1 MYIGNSYFVHKAIM
15 MVLRVYLIVLSC
27 LTVVLC
33 TEHKDFQTNIT
44 SPKDMYVV
52 RATVYQVGILT
63 NQTNETSDSNTGHQE
78 AITFYHKN
86 GSNIDLN
93 AIHDPLLTNVT
104 AEKMVGVAP
113 IINNTVPWA
122 ALRQLVSGK
131 SNPPINEHTN
141 VEKMKRDVSERPVEI
156 IKGAAVIPSEA
167 GVQSIALPPLVT
179 LNKNLSKIPVPIPN
193 MSVVSYAKVNTVFH
207 ST

>member
-1 MYIGNSYFVHKAIM
+1 
-15 MVLRVYLIVLSC
+15 MVLRVYSLVLSC
-27 LTVVLC
+27 LTAVFC
-33 TEHKDFQTNIT
+33 TEHEDFQTNMT

-122 ALRQLVSGK
+122 ALRQLVSAPHLQGK
-131 SNPPINEHTN
+131 SNPSINEHTN
-141 VEKMKRDVSERPVEI
+141 VEKTKRDVSERPVEI

-167 GVQSIALPPLVT
+167 GVQSIALPPLLT